1 MDKSFIKT
9 SMSQLNITL
18 SDEQI
23 DMFNTYYE
31 LLVDWNSRMN
41 LTAIT
46 EYEDVIIKHFV
57 DSLSIVK
64 YLDLISVSSDK
75 YDTYSPTIID
85 IGTGAGFPGIP
96 IKILLPSSKV
106 VLVDSLNKRI
116 NFLNEVIKVLDLKDI
131 TAIHSRAE
139 DFGHG
144 VYREKGDY
152 VVSRAVANIST
163 LSEYCLPLVKTGGVF
178 ISYKSEKLDEELSMY
193 PNAINTLGGKIKN
206 NISFTI
212 GDDISRNL
220 LVVEKVN
227 STKGKYPRKSGLPS
241 KEPLH

>member
-1 MDKSFIKT
+1 MDKSFIKE

-116 NFLNEVIKVLDLKDI
+116 N
-131 TAIHSRAE
+131 H
-139 DFGHG
+139 
-144 VYREKGDY
+144 
-152 VVSRAVANIST
+152 
-163 LSEYCLPLVKTGGVF
+163 
-178 ISYKSEKLDEELSMY
+178 
-193 PNAINTLGGKIKN
+193 INQKN
-206 NISFTI
+206 
-212 GDDISRNL
+212 
-220 LVVEKVN
+220 
-227 STKGKYPRKSGLPS
+227 
-241 KEPLH
+241 

>member
-9 SMSQLNITL
+9 NMSQLNITL

-75 YDTYSPTIID
+75 YDTYSPT
-85 IGTGAGFPGIP
+85 
-96 IKILLPSSKV
+96 
-106 VLVDSLNKRI
+106 SLS
-116 NFLNEVIKVLDLKDI
+116 LTTDI
-131 TAIHSRAE
+131 TSA
-139 DFGHG
+139 
-144 VYREKGDY
+144 
-152 VVSRAVANIST
+152 
-163 LSEYCLPLVKTGGVF
+163 PL
-178 ISYKSEKLDEELSMY
+178 D
-193 PNAINTLGGKIKN
+193 
-206 NISFTI
+206 
-212 GDDISRNL
+212 
-220 LVVEKVN
+220 
-227 STKGKYPRKSGLPS
+227 
-241 KEPLH
+241 